1 MISYLEGEVQKVLP
15 DSAVVLVGGVGY
27 QVYLPQR
34 DLKSLQEGE
43 RKAFYT
49 FLNLKQN
56 GVELYGFAQS
66 EERELFKELISLAQV
81 GPRTALAILSV
92 FRLKELREVVARED
106 AQALAR
112 VPGLGPKT
120 ARRILR
126 EMKEKLEGVEPL
138 EISADSGAVREKKD
152 LAVEALASLGYP
164 VSQAREVVQ
173 NLQADFESL
182 SVEEIVRL
190 ALSKVGGGVKS

>member
-1 MISYLEGEVQKVLP
+1 MISYLEGEIQKVLP

-120 ARRILR
+120 ARRILQ
-126 EMKEKLEGVEPL
+126 EMKERLEGVEPL
-138 EISADSGAVREKKD
+138 EISADSRAVREKKD
-152 LAVEALASLGYP
+152 LAAEALASLGYS

-173 NLQADFESL
+173 NLRADFESL

-190 ALSKVGGGVKS
+190 ALSKAGGGIKS